1 MRFRV
6 PSLRCCHR
14 ALRTALTALGLTAPL
29 RAVAHAQDL
38 PTGTITGTVLVT
50 GTDAPL
56 EGAQVTLLTTDRRA
70 LSDARGRFVL
80 TGVAPGIWRLQVR
93 AIGYAPQIVPDI
105 AVGSGKPASVVVRL
119 TPVPRE
125 LQSVDVTASYFAP
138 AIQATTSTQV
148 LSAEAVRRAPGVQE
162 DVIRAVALLPGVGIT
177 QPGRNDLVVRGGAPF
192 ENLFLVDGIEVPN
205 INHFGTQGSTGG
217 PLSLINIDAVEQ
229 ASFSTGGFA
238 ARYGDRTASVTSI
251 TLREGSRERFGGEFS
266 LSATGG
272 FAIAEGPLGRDGSF
286 YLSARRS
293 YLDLLFKAAG
303 FGFIPAYVDGQLK
316 VVQQLDRRTTLSF
329 LVIGADG
336 TVTFTNDDPEKRYTN
351 SRVAAPSQRQ
361 YFSGLTYRRLLS
373 GGVLDVVLGRT
384 YTRYTTIQNDSLD
397 PPSPIFRAFS
407 TEGETSLRADL
418 TAQLSPT
425 LEVSGGAVTRYASQ
439 LDYDLLV
446 PGALRLDATRT
457 PRPLALDTSF
467 TADRQALYGQLAWQA
482 TARLRTTSGLRV
494 DRYGFLDGASRV
506 SPRLG
511 ARYAL
516 TTTTTATA
524 SLGRYWQA
532 PSYIWLV
539 GDQSNRRLAP
549 FRADQIVLGL
559 EQLPRP
565 DLKLQVEVFAKGYRQ
580 YPRRRFRPEAVLAPS
595 GFDDVTSDIP
605 FGLEPLAAEATG
617 TAVGIEFLAQKQLSE
632 LPVFGLASLTL
643 ARTRFEG
650 DDGESRPGSFDT
662 PVIANT
668 VIGWRPN
675 PRWEISGKVR
685 VASGLPTTPFLTEG
699 AFAGLQQFTRWNQGE
714 RLPTFGAL
722 DVRVDRRFSLRRAQ
736 IVTYLDIQ
744 NITGR
749 ENVSGLQWNQ
759 RTRAVERNTSLGL
772 LPSIGFSIDF

>member
-1 MRFRV
+1 MRYRV
-6 PSLRCCHR
+6 PSRRLF
-14 ALRTALTALGLTAPL
+14 LTLCLALGLPIAGRT
-29 RAVAHAQDL
+29 QDL

-56 EGAQVTLLTTDRRA
+56 EGAQITVLTTERRA
-70 LSDARGRFVL
+70 LTDARGRFVL
-80 TGVAPGIWRLQVR
+80 TGIAPGIWRLQVR

-105 AVGSGKPASVVVRL
+105 AVGSGKPTSVVVRL

-303 FGFIPAYVDGQLK
+303 FGFIPAYSDGQLK
-316 VVQQLDRRTTLSF
+316 VVQQLDNRTTLSF

-361 YFSGLTYRRLLS
+361 YFSGLTWRRLLS

-407 TEGETSLRADL
+407 TEGETSLRVDL
-418 TAQLSPT
+418 TKQLSPT
-425 LEVSGGAVTRYASQ
+425 LEMSGGAVTRYASQ
-439 LDYDLLV
+439 LEYDLLV
-446 PGALRLDATRT
+446 PGALRLDATLA

-482 TARLRTTSGLRV
+482 TPRLRTTSGLRL
-494 DRYGFLDGASRV
+494 DRYGFLDGATRV

-516 TTTTTATA
+516 NATTTATA

-539 GDQSNRRLAP
+539 GDASNRLLSP

-580 YPRRRFRPEAVLAPS
+580 YPRRQFRREAVLAPS

-617 TAVGIEFLAQKQLSE
+617 RSFGIEFLAQKQLSD
-632 LPVFGLASLTL
+632 LPVFGLASLTI
-643 ARTRFEG
+643 ARTTFEG
-650 DDGESRPGSFDT
+650 GDGVERPGSFDT

-675 PRWEISGKVR
+675 PKWEISGKVR
-685 VASGLPTTPFLTEG
+685 VASGLPTTPFITDG
-699 AFAGLQQFTRWNQGE
+699 AFAGLQQFAQWNQGE

-722 DVRVDRRFSLRRAQ
+722 DLRVDRRWSLRRAQ

-744 NITGR
+744 NLTGR

-759 RTRAVERNTSLGL
+759 RTRAVEQNTSLGL